1 MLHLQHDVR
10 ISIWLLCGFLFAFFI
25 KLTTS
30 VQQQQQQQNLLL
42 QNGKTLQAAKGKKT
56 FGLFFLFFILFSAL
70 LLLFCCCSICNF
82 MNTSCKFVS
91 VRHPHMIIVLQ
102 FHENTELVADVE
114 VQYMLQCYLVCSC
127 DPPSS
132 LIL

>member
-1 MLHLQHDVR
+1 MR

-82 MNTSCKFVS
+82 MNTSCKFVATIFGAAPAYDNS
-91 VRHPHMIIVLQ
+91 TAVPREQ
-102 FHENTELVADVE
+102 TELVADVE
-114 VQYMLQCYLVCSC
+114 VQYMAQCYLVCSC
-127 DPPSS
+127 DPPPS